1 MAGSQARRA
10 ASKFTRFISV
20 PPECALPSDL
30 AGDAN
35 RLPLVKTPTFLFRI
49 FLIKRS
55 PTNEV
60 AVKRFADLSE
70 QEILALAI
78 TNEEE
83 DSRIYRGFAEGLR
96 AQYPASAKVFEEMAD
111 EEVRHRTMLFDLYRS
126 KFGEYLPL
134 IRRQDVKGFIP
145 KKPLWLMPQ
154 LNLDEVR
161 KFAENMEFEAARFY
175 RKATE
180 TTRDTSVRQLL
191 VELAEAEVEHESLA
205 HKLEQKLLTPT
216 ARAEE
221 DETARRMF
229 LLQYVQPGL
238 AGLMDGSV
246 STLAPLFAAA
256 FATHNT
262 WETFLVGMAA
272 SVGAGISMGFAEAA
286 SDDGSLTGRGT
297 PWLRGT
303 VCGVMTAIG
312 GVGHTLPYLIPDFWL
327 ATILAVI
334 VVAVELVAIS
344 YIRYRYMDTPF
355 LSAAFQIVVGGTL
368 VFLAGILIGS
378 S

>member
-1 MAGSQARRA
+1 
-10 ASKFTRFISV
+10 
-20 PPECALPSDL
+20 
-30 AGDAN
+30 
-35 RLPLVKTPTFLFRI
+35 
-49 FLIKRS
+49 
-55 PTNEV
+55 
-60 AVKRFADLSE
+60 VKRFADLSE

-78 TNEEE
+78 SNEEE

-96 AQYPASAKVFEEMAD
+96 QPYPSSAKVFDQMAD
-111 EEVRHRTMLFDLYRS
+111 EEVRHRSMLFDLYRS

-134 IRRQDVKGFIP
+134 IRRQDVKGFIA
-145 KKPLWLMPQ
+145 KKPLWLMQP

-161 KFAENMEFEAARFY
+161 AYAEAMEFEAARFY
-175 RKATE
+175 RRAAE
-180 TTRDTSVRQLL
+180 SARDASVRQLL
-191 VELAEAEVEHESLA
+191 IGLGEAEVEHESLA
-205 HKLEQKLLTPT
+205 QKLGEQILTKT
-216 ARAEE
+216 AREAE

-229 LLQYVQPGL
+229 LLQFVQPGL

-286 SDDGSLTGRGT
+286 SDDGSLTGRGA

-303 VCGVMTAIG
+303 VCGLMTTVG
-312 GVGHTLPYLIPDFWL
+312 GVGHTLPFLIHDFWI
-327 ATILAVI
+327 ATILSVA
-334 VVAVELVAIS
+334 VVAAELVAIS
-344 YIRYRYMDTPF
+344 YIRYRFMDTPF
-355 LSAAFQIVVGGTL
+355 LSAAFQVVIGGTL
-368 VFLAGILIGS
+368 VFLAGIFIGS

>member
-1 MAGSQARRA
+1 
-10 ASKFTRFISV
+10 
-20 PPECALPSDL
+20 
-30 AGDAN
+30 
-35 RLPLVKTPTFLFRI
+35 
-49 FLIKRS
+49 
-55 PTNEV
+55 
-60 AVKRFADLSE
+60 VKRFADLTE

-78 TNEEE
+78 TNEDE

-96 AQYPASAKVFEEMAD
+96 KTYPASAKVLDEMAD

-134 IRRQDVKGFIP
+134 IRRQDVKGFIQ
-145 KKPLWLMPQ
+145 KKPLWLMHP

-161 KFAENMEFEAARFY
+161 KFAENMEYEAARFY
-175 RKATE
+175 RRATE
-180 TTRDTSVRQLL
+180 TSRDASVRQLL
-191 VELAEAEVEHESLA
+191 VELGEAEVEHENLA
-205 HKLEQKLLTPT
+205 LKLGQQILTPS
-216 ARAEE
+216 ARAKE

-262 WETFLVGMAA
+262 WETFLVGLAA
-272 SVGAGISMGFAEAA
+272 SVGAGISMGFAEAL
-286 SDDGSLTGRGT
+286 SDDGSLSGRGA
-297 PWLRGT
+297 PLVRGV

-312 GVGHTLPYLIPDFWL
+312 GLGHTLPYLIPNFWT
-327 ATILAVI
+327 ATAVAI
-334 VVAVELVAIS
+334 AVVAVELVAIS
-344 YIRYRYMDTPF
+344 YIRHRFMDTPF
-355 LSAAFQIVVGGTL
+355 LAATFQVIVGGAL
-368 VFLAGILIGS
+368 VFVAGILIGS